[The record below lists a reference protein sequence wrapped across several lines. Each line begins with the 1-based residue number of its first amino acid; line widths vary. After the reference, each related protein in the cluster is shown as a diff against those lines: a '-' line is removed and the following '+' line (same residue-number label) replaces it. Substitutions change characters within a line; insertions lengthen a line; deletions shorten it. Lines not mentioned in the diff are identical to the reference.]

1 MENKM
6 TDLAELLKKSLAAR
20 KKVLLK
26 VGNLIDALDKKILEL
41 DELIGDTKE
50 T

>member
-1 MENKM
+1 MDNKR
-6 TDLAELLKKSLAAR
+6 TNLVELLKQSLAAR

-26 VGNLIDALDKKILEL
+26 VGNLIGDLDKKILEL

-50 T
+50 S